1 VCVCVN
7 VFYLI
12 FALCSEAN
20 SGP

>member
-1 VCVCVN
+1 